1 MNGLHANFNLVTMLA
16 VKTLRSSLNIFRRS
30 IWLMGNQFE
39 ISLVANDPIW
49 AEAKITDAI
58 NEINRVDKLLST
70 FGDNSNVNAI
80 NRNAGIKPVKVDPEI
95 FRLID
100 RSLQISALTYG
111 AFDITYFSADK
122 IVDQAADAR
131 PSAFINSY
139 SNYQNVVLDANAVTV
154 FLKEK
159 GMRIGF
165 ASIGKGYAADRAK
178 YILQMQGVSSG
189 VINAGGDLLTWGTQP
204 NTADWTIGT
213 ADPELQTQPFA
224 NLNIGN
230 MCIATSVNTEH
241 DAAINK
247 KPFMVNAKKGF
258 PVSEITRVSVI
269 SPTAELSDA
278 MATPIMNMGVN
289 AGLYLINQL
298 NQISCLII
306 DDHNRIYTSKGIER
320 AD

>member
-1 MNGLHANFNLVTMLA
+1 MLA
-16 VKTLRSSLNIFRRS
+16 VKTLRSNLNIFRRS

-58 NEINRVDKLLST
+58 NEINRVDKLLSAL
-70 FGDNSNVNAI
+70 GDNSKVNEI
-80 NRNAGIKPVKVDPEI
+80 NRNSGVKPVKVDPEI

-111 AFDITYFSADK
+111 AFDITYVSADK
-122 IVDQAADAR
+122 TTAADAK
-131 PSAFINSY
+131 PSAFVNTY
-139 SNYQNVVLDANAVTV
+139 SNYKNVVLDQQAVTV

-159 GMRIGF
+159 GMRISF

-204 NTADWTIGT
+204 NNADWTIGT

-224 NLNIGN
+224 KMNIGN
-230 MCIATSVNTEH
+230 MCIATSINAERY
-241 DAAINK
+241 AAISNR
-247 KPFMVNAKKGF
+247 PQTNMVNAKKGF
-258 PVSEITRVSVI
+258 PVSEIMRVSVI

-306 DDHNRIYTSKGIER
+306 DDHNRIYTSKGIDK